1 MRAIF
6 SNTAAAAPR
15 IVSSGSFIGDAL
27 MSILFSMAAF
37 ALASSISPG
46 PVNIVALGS
55 GARHGLR
62 ASMRHVTGATV
73 GFTLLLLLTGLGLH
87 ELLARLP
94 ALTRTIQLAGVA
106 FLLYMAWK
114 LARDD
119 GALDLAASGR
129 GPSLMAGA
137 AMQWLNPK
145 AWVASVAGMGA
156 FAADGDAVLVWQFA
170 ALYFVVCYG
179 SIACWAYAGTLLRSR
194 LSDASGMRLF
204 NRAMALLLAVS
215 AVCLLLSGDTG
226 QASPPAIA

>member
-1 MRAIF
+1 
-6 SNTAAAAPR
+6 
-15 IVSSGSFIGDAL
+15 

-46 PVNIVALGS
+46 PVNIVALSS
-55 GARHGLR
+55 GAQHGFR

-94 ALTRTIQLAGVA
+94 VLTRTIQLAGVA
-106 FLLYMAWK
+106 FLLFMAWK

-119 GALDLAASGR
+119 GRLDLAANGR

-170 ALYFVVCYG
+170 ALYFVVCYA
-179 SIACWAYAGTLLRSR
+179 SIASWAYAGTFLRSR

-204 NRAMALLLAVS
+204 NRSMAFLLAVS
-215 AVCLLLSGDTG
+215 AVYLLLSGDTG